1 MMSVFEVECLLAAH
15 TPPPSPTKELVRF
28 YRAKVPLGV
37 VIIVLE

>member
-15 TPPPSPTKELVRF
+15 TPPTKELVSF
-28 YRAKVPLGV
+28 YSAKVSLGV